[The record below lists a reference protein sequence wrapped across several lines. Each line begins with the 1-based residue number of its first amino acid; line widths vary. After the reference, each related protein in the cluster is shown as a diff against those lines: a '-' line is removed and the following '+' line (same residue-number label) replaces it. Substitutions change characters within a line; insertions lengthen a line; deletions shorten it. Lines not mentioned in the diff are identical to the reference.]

1 MYIKDANNY
10 DSCCLE
16 WTEKDEE
23 AAINLHKLTVRCWW
37 NLHRYSWKWTTCAG
51 FFKNHK
57 QPLCHVP
64 NSDLVLGLARGFVQV
79 LTLTD
84 YALTR
89 KFFLTLCDSQH
100 VYELTSYC
108 HGLVLHSAKGPVLSN
123 CHRRHALTPSY
134 CPTWDKRTQQQIVHQ
149 FVAYSNSH
157 HAKSIQKNNL
167 EEGNDRCQCQN
178 PAASIRRTVTANF
191 SIANSCFRALLHGS
205 HKSTL

>member
-37 NLHRYSWKWTTCAG
+37 NLHRYSWNQMTCAG

-79 LTLTD
+79 RTLTD

-100 VYELTSYC
+100 VYKLTSYC
-108 HGLVLHSAKGPVLSN
+108 QRPSITFSQGSCPQQLPQKTRSHPILLSYLGQEN
-123 CHRRHALTPSY
+123 TTADCSSV
-134 CPTWDKRTQQQIVHQ
+134 CC
-149 FVAYSNSH
+149 
-157 HAKSIQKNNL
+157 IQ
-167 EEGNDRCQCQN
+167 
-178 PAASIRRTVTANF
+178 
-191 SIANSCFRALLHGS
+191 
-205 HKSTL
+205 